1 MSYQEIPRL
10 KSIAHLLDAIPDSLT
25 VSHVIERFQ
34 REPSLLALPVE
45 SDGRFVGL
53 TSRRDLFFQHLSKPF
68 ARDLYNRK
76 PIRMLLDN
84 DPLVMPADWD
94 VHKGLEELLRRDHSL
109 ENDCFGVMEEGRCT
123 GVVAVADLMV
133 TISRIQAGLLETLE
147 NLSRRIRNEVEMA
160 RRIQADLLPATPLK
174 HAGVAVSAG
183 LINTTEISG
192 DFYDLFLPKATQLGL
207 LVADVTGHGVQA
219 GLVTTAAKA
228 GLQTLLDSGAK
239 RPGEL
244 LHGMNRAIL
253 ATARQQLMM
262 TALIGLIESDAD
274 CLTLASAGHPY
285 PWWYEAASGQWRE
298 LPLDPGFPLG
308 FDDKATYA
316 EYTLPFL
323 PGDRLLLFSDG
334 IIEAENGMAEAFG
347 SRRFQEVLHEARSL
361 KPDALKNRLLAAA
374 QEFCGQPIFN
384 DDVTL
389 LIAEREG
396 ASTC

>member
-10 KSIAHLLDAIPDSLT
+10 KTIAYALDAIPGSLT

-34 REPSLLALPVE
+34 RESSLLALPVE

-53 TSRRDLFFQHLSKPF
+53 TSRRNLFFQHLAKPF

-109 ENDCFGVMEEGRCT
+109 QNDCFGIMEDGRCT
-123 GVVAVADLMV
+123 GVVTVADLMV

-147 NLSRRIRNEVEMA
+147 NLSSRIRNEVEMA
-160 RRIQADLLPATPLK
+160 RRIQADLLPTTPLQ

-183 LINTTEISG
+183 LINSTEISG
-192 DFYDLFLPKATQLGL
+192 DFYDLFLPGDMQLGL

-239 RPGEL
+239 RPAEL

-285 PWWYEAASGQWRE
+285 PWRYEAATGRWHE

-308 FDDKATYA
+308 FDDEATYA
-316 EYTLPFL
+316 EYTLSFL

-347 SRRFQEVLHEARSL
+347 TRRFQEVLHEARSL
-361 KPDALKNRLLAAA
+361 EPDALKSKLFAAA
-374 QEFCGQPIFN
+374 QEFCGQPLFN

>member
-34 REPSLLALPVE
+34 QESSLLALPVE

-174 HAGVAVSAG
+174 HAGVA
-183 LINTTEISG
+183 
-192 DFYDLFLPKATQLGL
+192 
-207 LVADVTGHGVQA
+207 
-219 GLVTTAAKA
+219 
-228 GLQTLLDSGAK
+228 
-239 RPGEL
+239 
-244 LHGMNRAIL
+244 
-253 ATARQQLMM
+253 
-262 TALIGLIESDAD
+262 
-274 CLTLASAGHPY
+274 Y
-285 PWWYEAASGQWRE
+285 PPA
-298 LPLDPGFPLG
+298 
-308 FDDKATYA
+308 
-316 EYTLPFL
+316 
-323 PGDRLLLFSDG
+323 
-334 IIEAENGMAEAFG
+334 
-347 SRRFQEVLHEARSL
+347 
-361 KPDALKNRLLAAA
+361 
-374 QEFCGQPIFN
+374 
-384 DDVTL
+384 
-389 LIAEREG
+389 
-396 ASTC
+396 